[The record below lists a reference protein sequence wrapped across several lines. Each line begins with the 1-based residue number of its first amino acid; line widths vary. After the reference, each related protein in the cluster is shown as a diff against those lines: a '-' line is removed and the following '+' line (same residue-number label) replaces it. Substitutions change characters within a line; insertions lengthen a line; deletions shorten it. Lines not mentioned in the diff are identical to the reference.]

1 MDENKKEFIASIA
14 TIILYIS
21 IAMLLAAILGML
33 PKNP

>member
-21 IAMLLAAILGML
+21 IAMLRAAILGML